1 MKKVH
6 PILSPCIEDLNK
18 IESVLHK
25 HFASYV
31 PFITEV
37 TEYILFA
44 GGKRLRPLLTVLCA
58 KLCGKS
64 DSKLYELSV
73 VPEYLHAASLLH
85 DDVIDEGELRRG
97 QPPAYKKWGNK
108 AAILSGDFLYARA
121 IYIASGFGDVR
132 IAQTIAETVSLM
144 SEGEVLQLLRAKD
157 IYFDEE
163 TYNDVIFRKTAAL
176 ILASCKIGGLW
187 AGVSDIKVN
196 ALSDYGLKLGL
207 AFQMIDD
214 LLDYIADTDEL
225 GKKVGTD
232 LAEGKITLPV
242 ILAFN
247 RLKDEEQK
255 RLIDIFM
262 TSEKNQDDFF
272 WVKEQLIKT
281 GAVKD
286 TKEKAI
292 TLVKD
297 ALRGLELFDNC
308 LERKILEDIAWYVIE
323 RKK

>member
-6 PILSPCIEDLNK
+6 PILSPCIEDLDK
-18 IESVLHK
+18 IEVVLQD

-58 KLCGKS
+58 KLCGKNN
-64 DSKLYELSV
+64 SKLYELSV

-97 QPPAYKKWGNK
+97 RPPAYKKWGNK
-108 AAILSGDFLYARA
+108 AAILSGDFLYAKA

-144 SEGEVLQLLRAKD
+144 SEGEVIQLLRAKD
-157 IYFDEE
+157 IHFDET

-187 AGVSDIKVN
+187 AGVSDEKVK

-214 LLDYIADTDEL
+214 LLDYTADTGEL

-247 RLKDEEQK
+247 RLKDDEQEE
-255 RLIDIFM
+255 LINIFRKE
-262 TSEKNQDDFF
+262 EKDQDDFF
-272 WVKEQLIKT
+272 WVKEKLIQT
-281 GAVKD
+281 GAIQD
-286 TKEKAI
+286 TKEKAKN
-292 TLVKD
+292 LVDEAVK
-297 ALRGLELFDNC
+297 GLELFDIC
-308 LERKILEDIAWYVIE
+308 PERKVLENIAWYVVE

>member
-18 IESVLHK
+18 IEVVLQK

-31 PFITEV
+31 SFITEV

-58 KLCGKS
+58 KLCGKY
-64 DSKLYELSV
+64 DSKLYELAV

-97 QPPAYKKWGNK
+97 RTPAYRKWGNK

-144 SEGEVLQLLRAKD
+144 SEGEVLQLLRSKD
-157 IYFDEE
+157 IHFDED

-187 AGVSDIKVN
+187 AGVSDTKVT
-196 ALSDYGLKLGL
+196 ALSNYGLKLGL

-214 LLDYIADTDEL
+214 LLDYTAETGEL

-232 LAEGKITLPV
+232 LAEGKITLPI
-242 ILAFN
+242 ILAFQ
-247 RLKDEEQK
+247 RLSNSDQN
-255 RLIDIFM
+255 RLIDIFKA
-262 TSEKNQDDFF
+262 TKKDHKDFL
-272 WVKEQLIKT
+272 WVKERLIST
-281 GAVKD
+281 GAAKD
-286 TKEKAI
+286 TKAKAKA
-292 TLVKD
+292 LVKE
-297 ALRGLELFDNC
+297 AVKGLESFDTC
-308 LERKILEDIAWYVIE
+308 PERKVLEDIAWYVVE
-323 RKK
+323 RRK

>member
-6 PILSPCIEDLNK
+6 PILSPCTEDLDK
-18 IESVLHK
+18 IEVVLQE

-58 KLCGKS
+58 KLCGKN

-97 QPPAYKKWGNK
+97 RPPAYKKWGNK
-108 AAILSGDFLYARA
+108 AAILSGDFLYAKA

-144 SEGEVLQLLRAKD
+144 SEGEVIQLLRAKD
-157 IYFDEE
+157 IHFDET

-187 AGVSDIKVN
+187 AGVNDEKVK

-214 LLDYIADTDEL
+214 LLDYTADTGEL

-247 RLKDEEQK
+247 RLKNDEQENLKNIFKKTQK
-255 RLIDIFM
+255 D
-262 TSEKNQDDFF
+262 EDDFS
-272 WVKEQLIKT
+272 WVRDKLIQT
-281 GAVKD
+281 GAIQD
-286 TKEKAI
+286 TKEKAK
-292 TLVKD
+292 TLIREAVK
-297 ALRGLELFDNC
+297 GLELFDIC
-308 LERKILEDIAWYVIE
+308 PERKVLEAIAWYVVE